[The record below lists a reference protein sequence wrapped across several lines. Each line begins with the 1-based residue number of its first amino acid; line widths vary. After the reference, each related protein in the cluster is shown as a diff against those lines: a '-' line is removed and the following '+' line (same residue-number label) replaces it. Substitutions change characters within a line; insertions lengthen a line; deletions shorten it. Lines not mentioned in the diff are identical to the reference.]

1 MAYIQVINECKRY
14 RMGESTIVANNN
26 INFEIEKGEFV
37 IILGP
42 SGAGKSTVLNILG
55 GMDSCDEGQIII
67 DGVDISKYNSKQLT
81 KYRRNDVGF
90 VFQFYNL
97 IPTLTVYENVSLV
110 GDITKNTLD
119 YELMLDAVGLKDH
132 KDKFPCELSGGE
144 QQRVSIA
151 RALAKNP
158 DIILADEP
166 TGALDIETGIQ
177 VLKLFE
183 KMAYEFNKCV
193 IIVTH
198 NQNIAKM
205 ADIVIK
211 VRNGKIE
218 SVNNNEKKLEVE
230 EIDW

>member
-1 MAYIQVINECKRY
+1 M
-14 RMGESTIVANNN
+14 
-26 INFEIEKGEFV
+26 
-37 IILGP
+37 
-42 SGAGKSTVLNILG
+42 
-55 GMDSCDEGQIII
+55 
-67 DGVDISKYNSKQLT
+67 
-81 KYRRNDVGF
+81 
-90 VFQFYNL
+90 
-97 IPTLTVYENVSLV
+97 YENVSLV

>member
-1 MAYIQVINECKRY
+1 M
-14 RMGESTIVANNN
+14 
-26 INFEIEKGEFV
+26 
-37 IILGP
+37 
-42 SGAGKSTVLNILG
+42 
-55 GMDSCDEGQIII
+55 
-67 DGVDISKYNSKQLT
+67 
-81 KYRRNDVGF
+81 
-90 VFQFYNL
+90 
-97 IPTLTVYENVSLV
+97 
-110 GDITKNTLD
+110 
-119 YELMLDAVGLKDH
+119 
-132 KDKFPCELSGGE
+132 GE

-177 VLKLFE
+177 VLRLFE